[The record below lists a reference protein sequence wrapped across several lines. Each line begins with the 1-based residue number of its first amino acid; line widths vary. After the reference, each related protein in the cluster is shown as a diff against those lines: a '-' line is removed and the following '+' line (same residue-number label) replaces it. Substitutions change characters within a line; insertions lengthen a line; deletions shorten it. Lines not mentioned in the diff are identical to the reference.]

1 MWYCIGMIKL
11 TEREKILC
19 KFVIAKMKKS
29 EKKA

>member
-1 MWYCIGMIKL
+1 MKL

-29 EKKA
+29 EKKICILK

>member
-1 MWYCIGMIKL
+1 MIKL

-29 EKKA
+29 EKKI